1 MNEDFVETFK
11 SVLYEES
18 NAIKNVAEYIDTS
31 QIRATINI
39 LDCCKGKFV
48 LIGIGKSGIIA
59 KKISATLNSIGC
71 VSIYLHPSEA
81 LHGDFG
87 IATKDDVAIIISNSG
102 ETEEIIK
109 FLPYLNHRNVP
120 VIAIVG
126 NKNSILSQKSNACL
140 NYFFEKEADQYN
152 LVPTTSTTVSLAIGD
167 AIAVILMTLKKVTP
181 HTFALNH
188 PAGSLGKRLTLK
200 VRDIMHGGNNNPLVT
215 LEDDWIS
222 VIEGMNKKSTGAVN
236 VVDDQGFLI
245 GIITDGDIRRIL
257 KKTKPDQLTTLT
269 SQDMMTSDP
278 TIVYDDMLC
287 YDVLKLQNNLS
298 VSFSVFPV
306 IDQNNFCVGMIRIID
321 IHKHLGVF
329 Q

>member
-1 MNEDFVETFK
+1 MNKDFVETFK
-11 SVLYEES
+11 RVLYDES
-18 NAIKNVAEYIDTS
+18 DAIKKVAEHIDAA
-31 QIRATINI
+31 QIKATINL

-48 LIGIGKSGIIA
+48 LMGVGKSGIIA

-126 NKNSILSQKSNACL
+126 NKNSTLSQKATACL

-167 AIAVILMTLKKVTP
+167 AIAVILMALKKVTP

-200 VRDIMHGGNNNPLVT
+200 VRDIMHSGDDNPLVNP
-215 LEDDWIS
+215 EDDWIS
-222 VIEGMNKKSTGAVN
+222 VIEGMNKRSAGAVN
-236 VVDDQGFLI
+236 VVDNQGCLL
-245 GIITDGDIRRIL
+245 GLITDGDIRRIL
-257 KKTKPDQLTTLT
+257 KKMNPDQLMTLT
-269 SQDMMTSDP
+269 SQDMMTPDP

-287 YDVLKLQNNLS
+287 YDALKLQNNMN

-329 Q
+329 